1 MQATGGH
8 WARLKGKRRK
18 MAEGSK
24 EKLNIRLHVYD
35 EDIAMVLHNP
45 EDEQYYRAAA
55 KLITE
60 RYGAYAQVY
69 KGRKSDHTIAL
80 MTLIEIALRYKKEQ
94 GKNDTAP
101 YDNILR
107 QLTSEIEDAMK

>member
-1 MQATGGH
+1 MEE
-8 WARLKGKRRK
+8 KN
-18 MAEGSK
+18 K

-35 EDIAMVLHNP
+35 EDIMTVLHNR

-55 KLITE
+55 KLISE

-80 MTLIEIALRYKKEQ
+80 MTLIEIALRYERELA
-94 GKNDTAP
+94 KNDTVP
-101 YDNILR
+101 YDNILS
-107 QLTSEIEDAMK
+107 QLTSEIEEAMK

>member
-1 MQATGGH
+1 
-8 WARLKGKRRK
+8 
-18 MAEGSK
+18 MAEESK

-35 EDIAMVLHNP
+35 EDIAMVLHNR

-55 KLITE
+55 KLISE

-80 MTLIEIALRYKKEQ
+80 MTLIEIALRYEKEL
-94 GKNDTAP
+94 GKNDTTP

-107 QLTSEIEDAMK
+107 QLTSEIEEAMKY